1 MVNRRGN
8 YAYFN
13 VSLKTILK
21 ICTGRKLLLSLQRNR
36 EWSIMSEPKLYKYLD
51 ADGGLKM
58 LKNCNLQFTN
68 ATQLNDP
75 FDCHPALI
83 DFSNVPAEACKNW
96 SARDIERLQN
106 NRYQRNRDKAW
117 ICSLSKVNNALLMW
131 SYYGAHQGM
140 CIGLDMEK
148 ANKYLSRIQCSVFQ
162 GTIEMEVQYKE
173 IVEKPDYYSN
183 LLEDYYRYQLST
195 KAIEWK
201 HEQEVRL
208 LLIDPIQAF
217 VPMALPYE
225 PKDKSK
231 PVDWKEV
238 RAYPRLGGECFES
251 LYLGIKIDEDKKAEI
266 IKTALTCNP
275 NIMIYQ
281 MEIDPK
287 AFKLKETQI

>member
-1 MVNRRGN
+1 
-8 YAYFN
+8 
-13 VSLKTILK
+13 
-21 ICTGRKLLLSLQRNR
+21 
-36 EWSIMSEPKLYKYLD
+36 MSEPKLYKYLD
-51 ADGGLKM
+51 VKGGLKM
-58 LKNCNLQFTN
+58 LKDSNLQFTN

-106 NRYQRNRDKAW
+106 SRYQRNRDKAW

-131 SYYGAHQGM
+131 SYYGAHQGV

-148 ANKYLSRIQCSVFQ
+148 ANKYLSKIQCSVFQ
-162 GTIEMEVQYKE
+162 GTIEMEVQYKK

-183 LLEDYYRYQLST
+183 LLEDYYRYQFST

-208 LLIDPIQAF
+208 LLIEPSQMF
-217 VPMALPYE
+217 VKMLP
-225 PKDKSK
+225 PDNLKGKDFY
-231 PVDWKEV
+231 DIKEL
-238 RAYPRLGGECFES
+238 RAYPQLGGECFES

-275 NIMIYQ
+275 NIKIYQ

-287 AFKLKETQI
+287 AFKLKEIQI